1 MSSVFAYSYFLYF
14 WIRESSKRK
23 QMKKIA
29 IAALALFLGACA
41 EKEVSTQPAF
51 PTAEG
56 YGANTPGGRGGKVFV
71 VSNLNDAGPGS
82 LREAVEADG
91 PRIVVFNV
99 AGTIELQSNLDINK
113 PYITVAGQ
121 TAPGG
126 GICLK
131 NYPLNVKGTHDVI
144 VRGLKIRPGV
154 DSGLEGSHLDGIE
167 VSNAQQVIIDHC
179 TISWSSDEGIN
190 SWKGNK
196 NVTVQWCMMAEP
208 LNNNLH
214 AKGEHGFSASLG
226 GEYSTNHHNLFAHG
240 KGRNPSIGGNH
251 EHSTINLD
259 FRNNVVFNYGTR
271 TCDGKPRSINMVNNY
286 YKPGPAT
293 NERIRSRIARI
304 DNASVYG
311 FQGVWYVEGNAV
323 EGYPEIST
331 DNWNGGMEI
340 DRGLTEAEVRATQP
354 FDTPA
359 IRMQAPDAAY
369 ALVLKYVGAGPD
381 RRDTQEARII
391 AEVRSG
397 RPTYGDG
404 IIDSP
409 EAVGGYPVLDA
420 GTPWTD
426 SDGDGIPD
434 EWETSNGLNPNDP
447 SDAGKTAKN
456 GYTHIENWFN
466 SLIPEEI

>member
-1 MSSVFAYSYFLYF
+1 
-14 WIRESSKRK
+14 
-23 QMKKIA
+23 MKKFVV
-29 IAALALFLGACA
+29 LFLAWAAMGCA
-41 EKEVSTQPAF
+41 GTDPQPQLAF

-56 YGANTPGGRGGKVFV
+56 YGALTPGGRGGKVFV
-71 VSNLNDAGPGS
+71 VTNLNDSGPGS
-82 LREAVEADG
+82 LREAVETDE
-91 PRIVVFNV
+91 PRTVVFNV
-99 AGTIELQSNLDINK
+99 AGTIELQSNLDITK

-154 DSGLEGSHLDGIE
+154 DSGEEGSHLDGIE
-167 VSNAQQVIIDHC
+167 VSTSENVIIDHC

-196 NVTVQWCMMAEP
+196 NVTVQWCMMSEP
-208 LNNNLH
+208 LNLNLH
-214 AKGEHGFSASLG
+214 TKGEHGFSASLG

-251 EHSTINLD
+251 QHSTINLD

-293 NERIRSRIARI
+293 SESIIDRIARI

-311 FQGVWYVEGNAV
+311 FQGVWYIDGNVLEGF
-323 EGYPEIST
+323 PEISA
-331 DNWNGGMEI
+331 DNWNGGVGI
-340 DRGLTEAEVRATQP
+340 DRGLTEEEVRAQVPFDVPAVNTQP
-354 FDTPA
+354 ATG
-359 IRMQAPDAAY
+359 AY
-369 ALVLKYVGAGPD
+369 ELVLKYVGANPD
-381 RRDTQEARII
+381 RRDAQETRII
-391 AEVRSG
+391 AETRSG
-397 RPTYGDG
+397 QPTYGDG

-409 EAVGGYPVLDA
+409 EQVGGYPVLAA

-434 EWETSNGLNPNDP
+434 EWEAANSLNPSDP
-447 SDAGKTAKN
+447 SDAVKTAKN
-456 GYTHIENWFN
+456 GYTNIENWFN
-466 SLIPEEI
+466 SLLPREI